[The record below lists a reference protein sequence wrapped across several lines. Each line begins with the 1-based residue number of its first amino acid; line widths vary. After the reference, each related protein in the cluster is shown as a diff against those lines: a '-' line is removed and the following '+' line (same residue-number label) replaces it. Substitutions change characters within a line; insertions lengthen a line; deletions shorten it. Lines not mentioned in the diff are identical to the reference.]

1 MPSVH
6 MLSLSSQRHDLL
18 SASERLSAS
27 SVSSVLRAAPFARL
41 DLATFASTF
50 AFAFSSN
57 ITFALTGAGAGRR
70 RWLNNFLVGLL
81 LFTVL

>member
-27 SVSSVLRAAPFARL
+27 SVSFVLWAAPFARL
-41 DLATFASTF
+41 DLATFAVT
-50 AFAFSSN
+50 FAFSSN
-57 ITFALTGAGAGRR
+57 GTFALTGAGAGRR
-70 RWLNNFLVGLL
+70 RWLDNFLVRLL